1 MKSTQF
7 FSLSLAALFCV
18 ASFGCGGHDGGTVE
32 IPEVQEDEA
41 ALEAQR
47 EAEYEAAMNAAAEEM
62 EATQG
67 GN

>member
-32 IPEVQEDEA
+32 VPEVQEDEA
-41 ALEAQR
+41 AIQAQR
-47 EAEYEAAMNAAAEEM
+47 DAEYEAEMNAYAAEM
-62 EATQG
+62 EASQG